1 MEVVLK
7 LATSLDGRIA
17 LANGESRWITS
28 EEARAEVHRLR
39 SQADAILTGR
49 GTVEADDPRMDVRDV
64 EGFHG
69 PQPAVAVLDTHCRVR
84 PQARIFAAG
93 RERFVFCRGDAPGAR
108 AEALRS
114 AGVEVVACPGEAGVV
129 SIDAALSE
137 LDGRGFACVLIEAGA
152 AVAASALRARG
163 LTRIEWFRAPIVLGG
178 DARPVFTGLGLE
190 SLASAPRFVR
200 AGVREC
206 GPDIH
211 ETYELDR

>member
-49 GTVEADDPRMDVRDV
+49 GTVEADDPRMDVRGV

-93 RERFVFCRGDAPGAR
+93 RER

-114 AGVEVVACPGEAGVV
+114 AGVEVVACPGEAGAV
-129 SIDAALSE
+129 SIEAALSE
-137 LDGRGFACVLIEAGA
+137 LDRRGFACVLIEAGA